1 MKKIMV
7 CCGSSMIT
15 STIAINKLKT
25 AMANAG
31 IDVKFIQCKFAEVQ
45 GKVKVERPDVIVP
58 TGALKDSLTDSVTR
72 RTIFDLKK
80 AEARAHIL
88 EGLRIALDNIDE
100 IIKILRG

>member
-31 IDVKFIQCKFAEVQ
+31 IDVKFIQCKFAEV
-45 GKVKVERPDVIVP
+45 ERPDVIVP
-58 TGALKDSLTDSVTR
+58 TGALKDSLTDSVPVVRGTCFV
-72 RTIFDLKK
+72 TGVGEK
-80 AEARAHIL
+80 EA
-88 EGLRIALDNIDE
+88 IDE

>member
-45 GKVKVERPDVIVP
+45 GKVKVERPDVI
-58 TGALKDSLTDSVTR
+58 ALKDSLTDSVPVVRGTCFV
-72 RTIFDLKK
+72 TGVGEK
-80 AEARAHIL
+80 EA
-88 EGLRIALDNIDE
+88 IDE

>member
-25 AMANAG
+25 AMASAG

-58 TGALKDSLTDSVTR
+58 TGALKDSLTDSVPVVRGTCFV
-72 RTIFDLKK
+72 TGVGEK
-80 AEARAHIL
+80 EA
-88 EGLRIALDNIDE
+88 IDE

>member
-25 AMANAG
+25 AMG

-58 TGALKDSLTDSVTR
+58 TGALKDSLTDSVPVVRGTCFV
-72 RTIFDLKK
+72 TGVGEK
-80 AEARAHIL
+80 EA
-88 EGLRIALDNIDE
+88 IDE

>member
-45 GKVKVERPDVIVP
+45 GKVKVD
-58 TGALKDSLTDSVTR
+58 
-72 RTIFDLKK
+72 F
-80 AEARAHIL
+80 
-88 EGLRIALDNIDE
+88 
-100 IIKILRG
+100 

>member
-58 TGALKDSLTDSVTR
+58 TR
-72 RTIFDLKK
+72 RT
-80 AEARAHIL
+80 
-88 EGLRIALDNIDE
+88 EGQPDRFRSRCAWHLLRD
-100 IIKILRG
+100 RR

>member
-1 MKKIMV
+1 
-7 CCGSSMIT
+7 MIT

-45 GKVKVERPDVIVP
+45 GKSQGRAPRRYRAHRRTEGQPD
-58 TGALKDSLTDSVTR
+58 DSVPVVRGTCFV
-72 RTIFDLKK
+72 TGVGEK
-80 AEARAHIL
+80 EA
-88 EGLRIALDNIDE
+88 IDE